1 MGIFSS
7 VQVDQSLSEG
17 KRQIRQAENENNEAP
32 DGVKNK
38 TIEAAEQDQGTKGV
52 REDDKKEPLPGDLPE
67 DSTAAGKEHAG
78 KTVEI
83 VVNGPLGHVYTQ
95 ALNLL
100 LSKEDMAAGGGLEM
114 AMSPDESAMFV
125 HSGDHYEG
133 SFSSDEIEDDSKAY
147 VYVTDASRVDMD
159 ELNRALDDMDKYLE
173 QNPTGSLVLGL
184 ENALSST
191 VAASRL
197 MRMVELKSKKV
208 YCSRSSTLNALKGI
222 IKVKN

>member
-7 VQVDQSLSEG
+7 VQVDQSLDEG
-17 KRQIRQAENENNEAP
+17 KRRTRQAQNENNEAP

-38 TIEAAEQDQGTKGV
+38 TIEAAQNDQGSKGV
-52 REDDKKEPLPGDLPE
+52 RQENKKEILPGDLPQ
-67 DSTAAGKEHAG
+67 DSTAASKDEQG

-100 LSKEDMAAGGGLEM
+100 LSKEDMASGAGLDM
-114 AMSPDESAMFV
+114 AMDPKDSAMFV

-133 SFSSDEIEDDSKAY
+133 SFSSDDIEDDTKAY
-147 VYVTDASRVDMD
+147 VYVTDAARVDID

-173 QNPTGSLVLGL
+173 RNPTGSLVLGL
-184 ENALSST
+184 ENALT
-191 VAASRL
+191 CTAAANRL
-197 MRMVELKSKKV
+197 MKMVELKSKKV
-208 YCSRSSTLNALKGI
+208 FVSRKSTLEALKGI
-222 IKVKN
+222 LKVKS